1 MMTDERDGVE
11 LSVVIPAYNE
21 EKQLSHTL
29 DIVAA
34 NVRLA
39 SQRYEI
45 VVVDDGSSDATWTVL
60 HQCAKRIPGVRALR
74 LSRNFGKETALCAGL
89 EEARGAAVIVMDAD
103 LQHPPELIGTMM
115 NVWRS
120 DGRIDIV
127 EGIKRVRG
135 TEPLIKRIGARVF
148 YGALTRLTG
157 HRFEGATDYKLLDRK
172 VVEAW
177 KRLPERTTF
186 FRGMIVWLGFRTAK
200 VEFDVSPRSGGQTRW
215 SFLGLSKLA
224 LNAIIAY
231 SAVPL
236 RLIGIV
242 GLLFLL
248 GAFVLGAQTL
258 LRKFAGDA
266 VTGFTTVILLLL
278 VIGSAVMI
286 SLSTIGEYVAAIY
299 NEVKGRP
306 RYLVRERIGQEAG
319 ESKAEA
325 QELALSGNHYVQ

>member
-1 MMTDERDGVE
+1 MVDQRYVPE

-21 EKQLSHTL
+21 QHQLERTL
-29 DIVAA
+29 EAVGFHAG
-34 NVRLA
+34 RA
-39 SQRYEI
+39 SSRYEI
-45 VVVDDGSSDATWTVL
+45 IVVDDGSSDSTWDVL
-60 HQCAKRIPGVRALR
+60 QQCAMRMRGVRGIR

-103 LQHPPELIGTMM
+103 LQHPPELIAMM
-115 NVWRS
+115 VHLWRT
-120 DGRIDIV
+120 DAKADIV

-135 TEPLIKRIGARVF
+135 TEPLTKRLGAKAF

-157 HRFEGATDYKLLDRK
+157 HRFEGASDYKLLDRK
-172 VVEAW
+172 VVDAW

-186 FRGMIVWLGFRTAK
+186 FRGMIVWLGFRTVQ
-200 VEFDVSPRSGGQTRW
+200 VEFDVPPRSGGKTRW
-215 SFLGLSKLA
+215 SFLSLAKLA

-236 RLIGIV
+236 RLIGVV

-248 GAFVLGAQTL
+248 GAFALGAQTL
-258 LRKFAGDA
+258 FRKWTGDA

-306 RYLVRERIGQEAG
+306 RYLIRERVERETEGN
-319 ESKAEA
+319 
-325 QELALSGNHYVQ
+325 ELALSGSRHA